1 MLEVAGVG
9 MTYLPPRGLMRHLVR
24 AATDEPVR
32 ALEGV
37 NLRVNAGEVVGL
49 IGPNGAGK
57 STLIRSITTLL
68 APTEGSITIDGHP
81 VVPDDPMVTTRFGL
95 SLPEERSFHWRLTG
109 RQNLEYFGA
118 LAGLDR
124 ATIRERVD
132 RSMLERDLAHRDKA
146 VFGYSSGMLAQ
157 LGIARAMLHD
167 PGLLV
172 FDEPTRSL
180 DPLAG
185 RQVCDQLR
193 ALAEDGRAV
202 LMANHRLDEV
212 VLACDRVVALV
223 AGRIVWE
230 GDAGEIAGDPTGL
243 GTRLETLVADESTG
257 SDPA

>member
-1 MLEVAGVG
+1 
-9 MTYLPPRGLMRHLVR
+9 MTYVPPRGLMRHIIR
-24 AATDEPVR
+24 SAADEPVR
-32 ALEGV
+32 ALDDV
-37 NLRVNAGEVVGL
+37 NLTVNSGEVVGL
-49 IGPNGAGK
+49 VGPNGAGK

-68 APTEGSITIDGHP
+68 VPSEGTITIDGHL
-81 VVPDDPMVTTRFGL
+81 VVPDDPTITSRFGL

-124 ATIRERVD
+124 EAVRESVD
-132 RSMLERDLAHRDKA
+132 HALVERGLADRDKK

-167 PGLLV
+167 PPLLV

-185 RQVCDQLR
+185 RQVCSQLR
-193 ALAEDGRAV
+193 DLASDGRAV
-202 LMANHRLDEV
+202 LMASHRLDEV

-223 AGRIVWE
+223 GGRILWE
-230 GDAGEIAGDPTGL
+230 GDADEISGDPAGL
-243 GTRLETLVADESTG
+243 GTRLEELVADAANPGES
-257 SDPA
+257 S